1 MILGAVSGATAV
13 GPEYGAGSIVD
24 GERGL
29 EGRSVID
36 DEGKHS
42 ITVRGLLAMAVD
54 EVVRR

>member
-13 GPEYGAGSIVD
+13 GLEYGAGSIVD

-36 DEGKHS
+36 DEGEHS
-42 ITVRGLLAMAVD
+42 ITVRGLYGD
-54 EVVRR
+54 GSG